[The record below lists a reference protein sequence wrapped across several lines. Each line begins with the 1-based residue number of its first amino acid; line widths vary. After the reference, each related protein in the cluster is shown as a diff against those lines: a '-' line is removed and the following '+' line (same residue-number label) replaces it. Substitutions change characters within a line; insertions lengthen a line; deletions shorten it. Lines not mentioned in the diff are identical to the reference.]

1 MSSRVLVLLLTMLL
15 LAFPVAGED
24 MGADDAASPPSVEN
38 SVAFSFPSYMNNTPE
53 STGDGILEG
62 VATSDGFFSISYMPD
77 FSVGKLL
84 FQLDLKIKGQVTTDP
99 FRLNLDFTDWEMPTR
114 DESME
119 TLEYS
124 LGILKHYT
132 RFIRSIQYG
141 ERYDKIY
148 VRYGKLL
155 GITLGDGA
163 LINGFFDRGV
173 GVRATRPG
181 LDVMIDGNKMG
192 IPNAGFEFIT
202 NDIYEPTLSAWRIFT
217 RPLYE
222 YADFPTFSKMQVG
235 LSFAMSPER
244 EEGEQAALGRKLIAL
259 DFSLPLYE
267 WSSFSLDVFANVLL
281 QTPDVKTR
289 QPALAYRYGFWGHAK
304 SIFIFNAS
312 ITVPTVGYYHAEY
325 FASDFEVRSQEELDA
340 LHVSLGT
347 AHLDAMFSL
356 NFARQGVY
364 LRAKLVSDY
373 ASGSYSNHRFLATAR
388 IDKRFLNIV
397 SLDLS
402 YEKLYPISTGE
413 GFFAGLGTL
422 RNVVVGATAVI
433 KVKPYTFDIGLSILY
448 DESARSTYKLDT
460 AVRIS
465 LL

>member
-1 MSSRVLVLLLTMLL
+1 MSSRVLVLLLTVLL
-15 LAFPVAGED
+15 VAFPVAGQVE
-24 MGADDAASPPSVEN
+24 GEESLSTPPSVEN
-38 SVAFSFPSYMNNTPE
+38 SVAFSFPSYMLHTE
-53 STGDGILEG
+53 STGEGLLEG
-62 VATSDGFFSISYMPD
+62 VATSDGYFSLSYMPD
-77 FSVGKLL
+77 FSVGSLI
-84 FQLDLKIKGQVTTDP
+84 FQLDLKIKGNVTTDP
-99 FRLNLDFTDWEMPTR
+99 FKLSFDFSDWQMPQKEEEM
-114 DESME
+114 DS
-119 TLEYS
+119 LEYS
-124 LGILKHYT
+124 LSVFKHYT

-141 ERYDKIY
+141 QRYDKIH

-173 GVRATRPG
+173 GVRSTRPG
-181 LDVMIDGNKMG
+181 LDLMIDGNQMG

-222 YADFPTFSKMQVG
+222 YTDLPTFSRMQVG

-244 EEGEQAALGRKLIAL
+244 EEGESAALGRKLIAL
-259 DFSLPLYE
+259 DFSLPLYQ
-267 WSSFSLDVFANVLL
+267 WDSLNLDIFANVLL

-289 QPALAYRYGFWGHAK
+289 QPAIAYRYGIWGHSK

-312 ITVPTVGYYHAEY
+312 ITVPTLGYYHAEY
-325 FASDFEVRSQEELDA
+325 FASDFEIRSQKDLDA
-340 LHVSLGT
+340 LHVPLGT
-347 AHLDAMFSL
+347 SHLDAMFSL

-364 LRAKLVSDY
+364 LRTKLVSDY
-373 ASGSYSNHRFLATAR
+373 TNGSYHNHRFLANAR

-402 YEKLYPISTGE
+402 YEKLYPTTTGE
-413 GFFAGLGTL
+413 GFFSGLGTL
-422 RNVVVGATAVI
+422 RNVVVGASAVV

>member
-1 MSSRVLVLLLTMLL
+1 MSSRTLALLLILL
-15 LAFPVAGED
+15 LVAFPVAGQTE
-24 MGADDAASPPSVEN
+24 GENVSDASPSVEN
-38 SVAFSFPSYMNNTPE
+38 SVAFKFPSYMDNTTE
-53 STGDGILEG
+53 SSGDGLLEG
-62 VATSDGFFSISYMPD
+62 VASSDGYFSISYMPD
-77 FSVGKLL
+77 FAVGNLL
-84 FQLDLKIKGQVTTDP
+84 FQLDLKIKGNVTTDP
-99 FRLNLDFTDWEMPTR
+99 FNLNLDFDDWQMPER
-114 DESME
+114 DQTMD
-119 TLEYS
+119 TFEYS
-124 LGILKHYT
+124 LTILKHYT

-141 ERYDKIY
+141 QRYDKIY

-163 LINGFFDRGV
+163 LINGYSDRGV

-181 LDVMIDGNKMG
+181 LDVMIDGNQMG

-202 NDIYEPTLSAWRIFT
+202 NDIYEPTLSAWRIFA

-222 YADFPTFSKMQVG
+222 YTDFTTFSKMQVG

-259 DFSLPLYE
+259 DFSLPVYE
-267 WSSFSLDVFANVLL
+267 WSSLSLDVFANILL
-281 QTPDVKTR
+281 QTPDMKTR

-325 FASDFEVRSQEELDA
+325 FASDFEIRSQEELDA

-347 AHLDAMFSL
+347 AHLDAMLSL
-356 NFARQGVY
+356 NFARKGVY
-364 LRAKLVSDY
+364 MRAKLVSDY
-373 ASGSYSNHRFLATAR
+373 ANGSYHNYRFLANAR

-402 YEKLYPISTGE
+402 YEKLYPTSTGE

-422 RNVVVGATAVI
+422 RNVVVGASAIV